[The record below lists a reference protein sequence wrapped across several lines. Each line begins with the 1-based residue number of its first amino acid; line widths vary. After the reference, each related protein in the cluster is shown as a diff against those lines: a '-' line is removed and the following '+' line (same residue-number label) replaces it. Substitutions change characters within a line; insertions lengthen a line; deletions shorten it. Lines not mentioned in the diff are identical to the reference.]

1 MKAAIVAAIMGWV
14 SVSAAH
20 AQPADAQPAEDAWS
34 PPANVD
40 PQSILREATD
50 DARAGKFDRA
60 LAKHV
65 WFHEHALEI
74 QPSLVGVRLSFAL
87 SYWMD
92 LGAKHPPALAKLKEI
107 RDATRKRVVEAAD
120 EPPRF
125 EDFQD
130 LNGINRALGEPAD
143 TAGAFRIV
151 AEKYPALAERTFRV
165 AQPALIAAK
174 EYKLYA
180 EHIKP
185 DQTVAEMVRSYR
197 TMREVITRV
206 PNGADMVG
214 RIEQRYINEAATL
227 VAVLINGDRLE
238 DAADAVAVL
247 RREEGDAEFQASLAN
262 AMDAALRGEMPAATE

>member
-1 MKAAIVAAIMGWV
+1 MAMKAAITAAIVGFSLV
-14 SVSAAH
+14 TAVH
-20 AQPADAQPAEDAWS
+20 GQPVAEKWT

-40 PQSILREATD
+40 PQSILGEATA
-50 DARAGKFDRA
+50 DARAGKFDLA
-60 LAKHV
+60 LAKHI

-74 QPSLVGVRLSFAL
+74 KPSLVGVRLSFAL

-107 RDATRKRVVEAAD
+107 RDATRKRVVEAAG

-143 TAGAFRIV
+143 TAAAFRV
-151 AEKYPALAERTFRV
+151 LAAKHPELAERTFRV

-180 EHIKP
+180 RHIKP
-185 DQTVAEMVRSYR
+185 DETVAEMVESYR
-197 TMREVITRV
+197 LMRTTVLRM
-206 PNGADMVG
+206 PNGAEMAD
-214 RIEQRYINEAATL
+214 RFEQRYIDEAATL

-247 RREEGDAEFQASLAN
+247 RREEGDAEFQAKLSA
-262 AMDAALRGEMPAATE
+262 AMDAALRGEMPAPME